1 MKQSPIHSPR
11 FSISSL
17 HKRKLIARPLVPITN
32 NENERLPTIRHY
44 KVFSKLSVVRRRHV
58 VSSKQ
63 DNVMQWLQSDCP
75 QDLVLRVLAF
85 AGPQTASALSK
96 TNRYW
101 KEVMDEE
108 QTWRVLCEQLY
119 KVSDGI
125 VECLSL
131 VEVFELR

>member
-1 MKQSPIHSPR
+1 
-11 FSISSL
+11 
-17 HKRKLIARPLVPITN
+17 
-32 NENERLPTIRHY
+32 
-44 KVFSKLSVVRRRHV
+44 V